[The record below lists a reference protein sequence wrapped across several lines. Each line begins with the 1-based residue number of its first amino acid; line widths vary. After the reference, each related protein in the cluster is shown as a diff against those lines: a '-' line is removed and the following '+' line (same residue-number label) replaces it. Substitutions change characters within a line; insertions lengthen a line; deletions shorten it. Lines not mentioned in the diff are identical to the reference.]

1 MKFRLEMKNFG
12 QSEIPYDPQRL
23 TVNGSTQVRDSEE
36 RLVPYIGGS
45 FQTGISLP
53 LPTLAPSKSTVL
65 CDEFDLNSQYLI
77 VKPGVYTVQ
86 SGKHCPEWLSL
97 MRAHGI
103 GEEKAQAMSS
113 KEVRDQLKKIAAD
126 VEAAGGEF
134 LPLELVV
141 WEAIIPASKRVTI
154 EVRPGT
160 VPPERRV
167 AARLLDILPK
177 TWALNLRQLPP
188 NRVTPPGWEA
198 GHGMF
203 SVAFDG
209 YAGPYKEHRVGVRL
223 WIGDRKL
230 RWNGKVEQPGQRAA
244 IYLGKCMDGYVYAD
258 LPSVVEAAAAG
269 WPGEAV
275 GRSSIRSKVEKTL
288 QIVSGD
294 PGSPIAT
301 KTGL

>member
-1 MKFRLEMKNFG
+1 MRILDPRSAIRLHVSVGTVLVLAMAATVGQRRIRADDAAGEKAVAETEQWGPELCGLRTRLVPLQKEFILGEPMKFRLEMKNFG
-12 QSEIPYDPQRL
+12 QREIPYDPQRL
-23 TVNGSTQVRDSEE
+23 AVNGSTQVRDSEE

-53 LPTLAPSKSTVL
+53 LPTLAPSKTTVL
-65 CDEFDLNSQYLI
+65 CDGLDLNSQHLI
-77 VKPGVYTVQ
+77 VRPGVYTVQ

-103 GEEKAQAMSS
+103 DEEKAQAMSS
-113 KEVRDQLKKIAAD
+113 KEVRDQVKKFAAD

-177 TWALNLRQLPP
+177 TWALNLRQFPP
-188 NRVTPPGWEA
+188 NDVTPPGWEA
-198 GHGMF
+198 GRRDVF
-203 SVAFDG
+203 
-209 YAGPYKEHRVGVRL
+209 RR
-223 WIGDRKL
+223 L
-230 RWNGKVEQPGQRAA
+230 RWLCWA
-244 IYLGKCMDGYVYAD
+244 L
-258 LPSVVEAAAAG
+258 
-269 WPGEAV
+269 
-275 GRSSIRSKVEKTL
+275 
-288 QIVSGD
+288 
-294 PGSPIAT
+294 
-301 KTGL
+301 